1 MKGRGYI
8 IYSILTT
15 VLQEAAVVALVLWL
29 LPLLEVH
36 VPLWGMAIL
45 MAAVAAW
52 GLIGY
57 RLTRNIVNQESVTP
71 SSAMIGCEGIAV
83 TPLEPEGVV
92 RVRGELWKAR
102 TNHAAIAKNEEI
114 IVEEIDGLILYV
126 APRTKSSAG
135 IQE

>member
-15 VLQEAAVVALVLWL
+15 VLQEAAVVAIVLWL

-36 VPLWGMAIL
+36 IPLWGMAIL

-71 SSAMIGCEGIAV
+71 SSAMIGSEGIAA
-83 TPLEPEGVV
+83 TPIEPEGVV

-114 IVEEIDGLILYV
+114 VVEEIEGLILYV
-126 APRTKSSAG
+126 APLTKPGAG
-135 IQE
+135 NQE